1 MNKGELIDALADKAD
16 VTKADAGRLL
26 EALEEIVVAQLRKDE
41 KVTITGFV
49 SFERV
54 HKAARTARNPQTG
67 ATINVAAKKDAKV
80 KAGAALRKA
89 VA

>member
-1 MNKGELIDALADKAD
+1 VNKGELIEALAEKAG
-16 VTKADAGRLL
+16 VTKSDAGGML
-26 EALEEIVVAQLRKDE
+26 EALEGIVVAQLRKDE

-67 ATINVAAKKDAKV
+67 AAIQVAAKKDAKV

>member
-1 MNKGELIDALADKAD
+1 MNKGELIEALAEKAG
-16 VTKADAGRLL
+16 VTKSDAGGML
-26 EALEEIVVAQLRKDE
+26 EALEGIVVAQLRKDE

-67 ATINVAAKKDAKV
+67 AAIQVAAKKDAKV